1 MKNMARD
8 YIRTVTDM
16 ERYFYGAGNAM
27 GYSYSGS
34 ELLKADSPMM
44 STTAGT
50 YQAIYG
56 RKVWSQLNQEFN
68 AFSILPKRP
77 WERSGWRVITARPDA
92 TIGGGVAENAT
103 LPDTSKPTFQHIA
116 AKPKTVVHTFD
127 MSETAMFLADKD
139 DGLGDIRSVL
149 KEEMGKH
156 HAETIN
162 LMLCKDAG
170 TVAGNDFESLDR
182 VTGNDGGSTGGTTS
196 METGADNA
204 TDHCG
209 ASDLDIYS
217 IDRSA
222 NSWSNAAVNCGADV
236 TVANQRTLS
245 LDHLDSIF
253 QTTWTQGGNPK
264 VILTGYD
271 TLMRL
276 QQLLQSQQRFMEEKR
291 ITPTYNGVKGVPG
304 VEAGFIV
311 ATYNGVPII
320 PSKDV
325 GKGGPA
331 NADGLSKMYF
341 LDTDYMYFST
351 AIPTQY
357 FESGIETG
365 DPFAINR
372 LGQEGMYRSMGEL
385 WTTFFRGHGSIRDL
399 K

>member
-1 MKNMARD
+1 MARN
-8 YIRTVTDM
+8 YVRTITDM
-16 ERYFYGAGNAM
+16 ERYYYGAGNAM

-34 ELLKADSPMM
+34 ELLKSDSPML

-68 AFSILPKRP
+68 AFSILPKKP
-77 WERSGWRVITARPDA
+77 WDRSGWRVITAKPSDA
-92 TIGGGVAENAT
+92 TTGSLLGGVAENST
-103 LPDTSKPTFQHIA
+103 LPDTQRPTFQHIA
-116 AKPKTVVHTFD
+116 AKPKTIAHTFD
-127 MSETAMFLADKD
+127 MSETAIFLADKD
-139 DGLGDIRSVL
+139 DGMGDIRSVL

-156 HAETIN
+156 HAESIN
-162 LMLCKDAG
+162 RMLLDDSEN
-170 TVAGNDFESLDR
+170 VAGNNYESLDR
-182 VTGNDGGSTGGTTS
+182 ITGADGGASGGLTT
-196 METGADNA
+196 METGGSVG

-209 ASDLDIYS
+209 ANDLDIYS
-217 IDRSA
+217 INRSD
-222 NSWSNAAVNCGADV
+222 NDWSNAEVDCGSDRA
-236 TVANQRTLS
+236 AGNRRTLS
-245 LDHLDSIF
+245 LDQLDDIF
-253 QTTWTQGGNPK
+253 QRLWVRGGNPK

-291 ITPTYNGVKGVPG
+291 VTPTYNGVKGVPG
-304 VEAGFIV
+304 IEAGFIV

-325 GKGGPA
+325 TK
-331 NADGLSKMYF
+331 DGISRMYL
-341 LDTDYMYFST
+341 LDTDYLHFST

-372 LGQEGMYRSMGEL
+372 LGQEGLYRTMGEI
-385 WTTFFRGHGSIRDL
+385 WTTFFGAQGSVRDL

>member
-1 MKNMARD
+1 MNNMARD
-8 YIRTVTDM
+8 YIRNITDM

-34 ELLKADSPMM
+34 ELLKADAPML

-68 AFSILPKRP
+68 AFSVLPKRP
-77 WERSGWRVITARPDA
+77 WERSGWRVITDRPSFSV
-92 TIGGGVAENAT
+92 GGGVAENAT
-103 LPDTSKPTFQHIA
+103 LPDTTKPVFQHIA

-156 HAETIN
+156 HAEHIN
-162 LMLCKDAG
+162 KMLTEDAE

-182 VTGNDGGSTGGTTS
+182 ITGNDGGASGGLTS
-196 METGADNA
+196 METGASA
-204 TDHCG
+204 GTDHCG
-209 ASDLDIYS
+209 ANDLDIYS

-222 NSWSNAAVNCGADV
+222 NAWSNAEVNCGADR
-236 TVANQRTLS
+236 AAGSRRTLS
-245 LDHLDSIF
+245 LDHLDTLF
-253 QTTWTQGGNPK
+253 QQIWVRGGNPK

-291 ITPTYNGVKGVPG
+291 VTPTYNGVKGVPG
-304 VEAGFIV
+304 IEAGFIV

-320 PSKDV
+320 PSKDIQ
-325 GKGGPA
+325 K
-331 NADGLSKMYF
+331 DGISRMYF
-341 LDTDYMYFST
+341 LDTDYLYFST

-372 LGQEGMYRSMGEL
+372 LGQEGMYRSMGEV
-385 WTTFFRGHGSIRDL
+385 WTTFFGGHGSIRDL
-399 K
+399 Q

>member
-1 MKNMARD
+1 MARN
-8 YIRTVTDM
+8 YVRTVTDM
-16 ERYFYGAGNAM
+16 ERYYYGAGNAM
-27 GYSYSGS
+27 GYSYTGS
-34 ELLKADSPMM
+34 ELLKADAPML

-77 WERSGWRVITARPDA
+77 WDRSGWRVITEKPNAGVLH
-92 TIGGGVAENAT
+92 GGIAENGT
-103 LPDTSKPTFQHIA
+103 LPETVKPTFQHVA
-116 AKPKTVVHTFD
+116 AKPKTIAHSFD
-127 MSETAMFLADKD
+127 MSEVAIFLADKD

-156 HAETIN
+156 HAEMVN
-162 LMLCKDAG
+162 KMLLVDTS
-170 TVAGNDFESLDR
+170 TVAGNNFESLDR
-182 VTGNDGGSTGGTTS
+182 ITAGDGAGTGLTGLKTTGGN
-196 METGADNA
+196 EHVDAA
-204 TDHCG
+204 
-209 ASDLDIYS
+209 ADLDIYS

-222 NSWSNAAVNCGADV
+222 NSWSAAEVNCAAD
-236 TVANQRTLS
+236 AAAGSRRTLS
-245 LDHLDSIF
+245 LDHLDTIF
-253 QTTWTQGGNPK
+253 QQVWERGGNPK

-276 QQLLQSQQRFMEEKR
+276 QQLLQAQQRFMEEKR
-291 ITPTYNGVKGVPG
+291 VTPTYNGVKGVPG
-304 VEAGFIV
+304 IEAGFIV

-325 GKGGPA
+325 EK
-331 NADGLSKMYF
+331 DGLSRMYL

-372 LGQEGMYRSMGEL
+372 LGQEGLYRTMGEV
-385 WTTFFRGHGSIRDL
+385 WTTFFGAQASIRDL
-399 K
+399 A

>member
-1 MKNMARD
+1 MARN
-8 YIRTVTDM
+8 YVRTVTDM
-16 ERYFYGAGNAM
+16 ERYYYGAGNSM
-27 GYSYSGS
+27 GYTYTGS
-34 ELLKADSPMM
+34 ELLKSDSPMM

-68 AFSILPKRP
+68 AFSVLPKKP
-77 WERSGWRVITARPDA
+77 WERSGWRVITDKPNAGV
-92 TIGGGVAENAT
+92 IHGGIAENGT
-103 LPDTSKPTFQHIA
+103 LPETVKPVFQHVA
-116 AKPKTVVHTFD
+116 AKPKTIAHSFD
-127 MSETAMFLADKD
+127 VSEVAVFLADKD
-139 DGLGDIRSVL
+139 DGMGDMRSVL

-156 HAETIN
+156 HAEMVN
-162 LMLCKDAG
+162 KMLLVDSE
-170 TVAGNDFESLDR
+170 TVAGNNFESLDR
-182 VTGNDGGSTGGTTS
+182 ITANDGGNNGGLTS
-196 METGADNA
+196 METGGSAG

-209 ASDLDIYS
+209 ADDLDIYS

-222 NSWSNAAVNCGADV
+222 NSWSNAEVNCGADRAAGSRRV
-236 TVANQRTLS
+236 LS
-245 LDHLDSIF
+245 LDHLDTIF
-253 QTTWTQGGNPK
+253 QQVWERGGNPK
-264 VILTGYD
+264 CILTGYD

-291 ITPTYNGVKGVPG
+291 VTPTYNGVKGVPG
-304 VEAGFIV
+304 IEAGFIV

-320 PSKDV
+320 PTKDMT
-325 GKGGPA
+325 K
-331 NADGLSKMYF
+331 DGLSRMYL

-372 LGQEGMYRSMGEL
+372 LGQEGLYRTMGEV
-385 WTTFFRGHGSIRDL
+385 WTTFFGAQASIRDL

>member
-1 MKNMARD
+1 MARN
-8 YIRTVTDM
+8 YVRTITDM
-16 ERYFYGAGNAM
+16 ERYYYGAGNSM

-34 ELLKADSPMM
+34 ELLKADAPML
-44 STTAGT
+44 SSTAGT
-50 YQAIYG
+50 YNAIYG
-56 RKVWSQLNQEFN
+56 RKVWSQMNQEFN

-77 WERSGWRVITARPDA
+77 WDRSGWRVLTDKPNSGAVH
-92 TIGGGVAENAT
+92 GGVAENAT
-103 LPDTSKPTFQHIA
+103 LPDTVKPTFQHVA

-127 MSETAMFLADKD
+127 MSETAIFLADKD
-139 DGLGDIRSVL
+139 DGMGDIRSVL

-156 HAETIN
+156 HAEMTN
-162 LMLCKDAG
+162 KMLLRDVS
-170 TVAGNDFESLDR
+170 TVAGNNFESLDR
-182 VTGNDGGSTGGTTS
+182 VTIGDTSVMTAGGTHY
-196 METGADNA
+196 DNH
-204 TDHCG
+204 DE
-209 ASDLDIYS
+209 DIYS

-222 NSWSNAAVNCGADV
+222 NSWSYAEANAHTSATDRV
-236 TVANQRTLS
+236 LS
-245 LDHLDSIF
+245 LDQLDDLF
-253 QTTWTQGGNPK
+253 QKIWVRGGNPK

-291 ITPTYNGVKGVPG
+291 VTPTYNGVKGVPG
-304 VEAGFIV
+304 MEAGFVV

-325 GKGGPA
+325 A
-331 NADGLSKMYF
+331 SDTISRMYF

-357 FESGIETG
+357 YESGIETG

-372 LGQEGMYRSMGEL
+372 LGQEGMYRTMGEL
-385 WTTFFRGHGSIRDL
+385 WTTFFGGQGSIRDL

>member
-1 MKNMARD
+1 MKNMARN
-8 YIRTVTDM
+8 YVRTVTDM
-16 ERYFYGAGNAM
+16 ERYYYGAGNAM
-27 GYSYSGS
+27 GYSYTGS
-34 ELLKADSPMM
+34 ELLKADAPML

-77 WERSGWRVITARPDA
+77 WDRSGWRVITAKPNA
-92 TIGGGVAENAT
+92 GVLHGGIAENGT
-103 LPDTSKPTFQHIA
+103 LPETVKPTFQHVA
-116 AKPKTVVHTFD
+116 AKPKTIAHSFD
-127 MSETAMFLADKD
+127 MSEVAIFLADKD

-156 HAETIN
+156 HAEMVN
-162 LMLCKDAG
+162 KMLLVDSE
-170 TVAGNDFESLDR
+170 TVAGNNFESLDR
-182 VTGNDGGSTGGTTS
+182 ITGNDGGASGGLTS
-196 METGADNA
+196 METGSSAG

-209 ASDLDIYS
+209 ADDLDIYS

-222 NSWSNAAVNCGADV
+222 NSWSNAEVNCGADR
-236 TVANQRTLS
+236 AAGSRRTFS
-245 LDHLDSIF
+245 LDHLDTIF
-253 QTTWTQGGNPK
+253 QQIWERGGNPK
-264 VILTGYD
+264 VMLTGYD

-276 QQLLQSQQRFMEEKR
+276 QQLLQAQQRFMEEKR
-291 ITPTYNGVKGVPG
+291 VTPTYNGVKGVPG
-304 VEAGFIV
+304 IEAGFIV

-325 GKGGPA
+325 EK
-331 NADGLSKMYF
+331 DGISRIYM
-341 LDTDYMYFST
+341 LDTDYLYFST

-372 LGQEGMYRSMGEL
+372 LGQEGLYRTMGEV
-385 WTTFFRGHGSIRDL
+385 WTTFFGAQGSIRDL
-399 K
+399 A